1 MAVAPLDSKKYG
13 TTDDSSVSSMGLPES
28 STANDQTTESAS
40 PARVPGL
47 KSPGSSANEKG
58 GASSKPELFSDRE
71 LQDYNLPQWSIL
83 SDVFDFY
90 FTYSNANLGLLPNK
104 NFFLKRLA
112 LNSDSSIIHA
122 IIATV
127 CTKRKW
133 PFEKSESYWLD
144 LMDRFWDNLN
154 DFGMLLCYTLIHQTS
169 KVRDNFHN
177 TVDIS
182 DKMYDII
189 QENRY
194 LEVLQSS
201 SSLNSRKRYEHEA
214 LIRMIWTYWIE
225 SQVFRLRQGRPY
237 SKLFMMRNDNIIIGA
252 DINDFGNKK
261 FPLPVTNESYV
272 KCQGSK
278 RDSWNDFHEGTCEDS
293 TAPIKAALI
302 LQQVM
307 DKISTNELS
316 KDNLV
321 RNPQFKAMVGDK
333 SFLVREDTVI
343 LNAHYLRANF
353 LILYANTIQRCHFIN
368 HLLAFEALTRST
380 LKINSK
386 KANPEDREDY
396 IPRLSPISI
405 NNLINLEELPSLIAR
420 IDDFQWSCLI
430 EIIEDTIDTV
440 DLINIHLGIIPSE
453 STPRFGVLYGV
464 TSLDA
469 TRDWCTS
476 QELITRGETTWLKA
490 SDFTIVSA
498 SLLVCIIPSLIVL
511 RNLFEIK
518 VEGSN
523 SKAVM
528 LGSND
533 EYSFDFEVSPKVLKG
548 FEKESL
554 LKSFERVVE
563 FLRFWAQ
570 YDTVKSLQHDT
581 LSNIYKVSHYLEEIL
596 QNMK

>member
-1 MAVAPLDSKKYG
+1 M
-13 TTDDSSVSSMGLPES
+13 TVS
-28 STANDQTTESAS
+28 TS
-40 PARVPGL
+40 PARVPGPE
-47 KSPGSSANEKG
+47 SPSSVANDRNE
-58 GASSKPELFSDRE
+58 AFSSSESFGDRE
-71 LQDYNLPQWSIL
+71 LQEYNLPQWSIL
-83 SDVFDFY
+83 SEVIDFY
-90 FTYSNANLGLLPNK
+90 FIYLNPNLVLLPNK

-122 IIATV
+122 IIAVV

-133 PFEKSESYWLD
+133 PFEQSESYWLD

-154 DFGMLLCYTLIHQTS
+154 DFGMLLCYSLIQQTS
-169 KVRDNFHN
+169 KIRDNFHN
-177 TVDIS
+177 TVEIS
-182 DKMYDII
+182 DKMYEII
-189 QENRY
+189 QGNRY

-237 SKLFMMRNDNIIIGA
+237 SKLFMMRNDNIITGA
-252 DINDFGNKK
+252 AINDFGNKK
-261 FPLPVTNESYV
+261 FPLPVKNESYV
-272 KCQGSK
+272 KCQDSRRGSW
-278 RDSWNDFHEGTCEDS
+278 DDFNRATCEDS
-293 TAPIKAALI
+293 TTPIKAALM

-307 DKISTNELS
+307 DKISTSELS
-316 KDNLV
+316 KENLV
-321 RNPQFKAMVGDK
+321 DLQFKRMLRDK
-333 SFLVREDTVI
+333 SFLVREDTLI

-353 LILYANTIQRCHFIN
+353 LILYASIIQRCHFIN

-380 LKINSK
+380 MKANSK
-386 KANPEDREDY
+386 KANPEGAEDY
-396 IPRLSPISI
+396 IPRLSALSI

-430 EIIEDTIDTV
+430 EVIEDTINIV

-464 TSLDA
+464 TSMDA
-469 TRDWCTS
+469 TRDWFTS
-476 QELITRGETTWLKA
+476 QELITRGQTTWLKA

-518 VEGSN
+518 LEGSK

-528 LGSND
+528 LRSND
-533 EYSFDFEVSPKVLKG
+533 EYSFDVEVSPQVLKG
-548 FEKESL
+548 FEKEPL
-554 LKSFERVVE
+554 LTSFERVAE

-570 YDTVKSLQHDT
+570 YDTLKSLQHDT
-581 LSNIYKVSHYLEEIL
+581 LSNISKVSHYLEEIL
-596 QNMK
+596 QSMK